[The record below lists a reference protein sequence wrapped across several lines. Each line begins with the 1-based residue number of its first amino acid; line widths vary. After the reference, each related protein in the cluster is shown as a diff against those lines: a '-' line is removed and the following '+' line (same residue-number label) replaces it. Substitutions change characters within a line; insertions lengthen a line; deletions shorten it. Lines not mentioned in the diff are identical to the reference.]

1 MSETLSCEQNVLDSG
16 SNIPIFVMPI
26 RSIDVTNKTIRLNV
40 SAELRTHAMNA
51 TLPSP
56 YIDVIEYETLEYVKK
71 VKMKMSCIRKT
82 HLVI

>member
-1 MSETLSCEQNVLDSG
+1 MSKNLSCEQNVLDSG

-40 SAELRTHAMNA
+40 SAELRTHAMKA

-56 YIDVIEYETLEYVKK
+56 CIDVIESINLEYSKK
-71 VKMKMSCIRKT
+71 VKMKI
-82 HLVI
+82 